1 MLIPLVNGYS
11 FIQVIVLWVTLSGV
25 GLADAVWST
34 AVDQFAKTTI
44 FAPPPPPQA
53 RQLAVAM
60 LASNVCEQVVKTLPA
75 RGTARYEVRYGSRA
89 GELGHD
95 REQPGPCLQ
104 QPHTGR
110 PG

>member
-25 GLADAVWST
+25 GLADAVGST
-34 AVDQFAKTTI
+34 AVDQFARTTL

-60 LASNVCEQVVKTLPA
+60 LASNVCEQVVTALRRGEPRATRSAMSVAPA
-75 RGTARYEVRYGSRA
+75 NWAITRNGADA
-89 GELGHD
+89 G
-95 REQPGPCLQ
+95 R
-104 QPHTGR
+104 
-110 PG
+110 